1 MGKASKLKKIWFFLP
16 KQQAD
21 EDLEALKKKLKDLE
35 SEGGGGGGGGTHRKS
50 EIEAEKELEQLLGM
64 AQSKGNKVMVLR
76 HISGNPVKYGNV
88 MCVRFFLGWRRR
100 GQAGEG
106 GQGDE
111 LGNQEGD
118 GKMRRK
124 KNKLQQT
131 FSYAL

>member
-1 MGKASKLKKIWFFLP
+1 MGKAIKLKKSVFS

-76 HISGNPVKYGNV
+76 HI
-88 MCVRFFLGWRRR
+88 
-100 GQAGEG
+100 
-106 GQGDE
+106 
-111 LGNQEGD
+111 
-118 GKMRRK
+118 
-124 KNKLQQT
+124 
-131 FSYAL
+131 